1 MRVKSRT
8 FWVVLVLVLLAST
21 GTYVAW
27 AAIRAHR
34 NLVTLDVRDME
45 VRKVLGK
52 IEWQTRETIIPD
64 KNVKGKV
71 TLNVRNV
78 PLDEVLRIIGEQ
90 TESRVST
97 LYPLYLNSK
106 AMSM

>member
-1 MRVKSRT
+1 MRVKSRA
-8 FWVVLVLVLLAST
+8 FWVVLVLLASG

-34 NLVTLDVRDME
+34 NLVTLNVRDMD
-45 VRKVLGK
+45 VQKVLPK
-52 IEWQTRETIIPD
+52 IEWQTRETIIAD

-71 TLNVRNV
+71 TLNVNNV

-90 TESRVST
+90 TSARVST
-97 LYPLYLNSK
+97 LYPLYSSSK
-106 AMSM
+106 SMSM

>member
-8 FWVVLVLVLLAST
+8 FWVVLVVTLLTSA
-21 GTYVAW
+21 GAYVAW

-71 TLNVRNV
+71 TLNVKNV
-78 PLDEVLRIIGEQ
+78 PLEEVLRIIGEQ
-90 TESRVST
+90 TSSRFST
-97 LYPLYLNSK
+97 FYPLYSTSK
-106 AMSM
+106 SM